1 MSTRKRID
9 MRVLNKN
16 LSFNRTFKKEM
27 RQRVEKTFDRSKQ
40 LLLQDFKS
48 HPVTREI
55 AGGTGANN
63 VSGTLGGYGN
73 LFTFIGFPFGS
84 TPIET
89 VEALLRSI
97 KLGKVKN
104 TTTSRRKV
112 TVNVDIEMPTKQ
124 QFASAT
130 PLPFE
135 NGRSWLYGI
144 ETGISGFGSYM
155 YKKWKTSRSG
165 EGIQTKKKIRSGG
178 FRNTSY
184 FSSML
189 LAFTKRIR

>member
-1 MSTRKRID
+1 MAKKID
-9 MRVLNKN
+9 MKLVNRQLSYNKP
-16 LSFNRTFKKEM
+16 FKGEM
-27 RQRVEKTFDRSKQ
+27 RKKVIKTFDRSKN
-40 LLLQDFKS
+40 LLLQEFKS

-55 AGGTGANN
+55 EGGPTASNS
-63 VSGTLGGYGN
+63 SGTLGGYGN
-73 LFTFIGFPFGS
+73 LFTFIGFPFS
-84 TPIET
+84 SAPTKI
-89 VEALLRSI
+89 VEALLKNI
-97 KLGKVKN
+97 KLDKVGNGKSTRQGV
-104 TTTSRRKV
+104 S
-112 TVNVDIEMPTKQ
+112 VNVGIQIPTKK

-135 NGRSWLYGI
+135 GGRSWLYGI

-165 EGIQTKKKIRSGG
+165 NAIQTKKKIRSGG
-178 FRNTSY
+178 FKNTSY